1 MGKVTISRLTTVF
14 TTLFWATLSL
24 SVLSSFSYAKEAA
37 IIDSSARFHPIY
49 GEKGMVVSQ
58 EMLASQVGADI
69 LSRGGNAIDAAV
81 ATGFALAVTLPRAGN
96 LGGGGFMMIHL
107 AEENK
112 TIALDYREMA
122 PAAASR
128 DMFLNQAGEVDNQK
142 AWFGIESTGV
152 PGSVAGLLHAHDN
165 YGVLDFAD
173 VIAPAIELATE
184 GFEVSL
190 DLSASLASRLSRM
203 SKNAA
208 SKRYFYKPDG
218 RAYQHGELLRQS
230 DLAQTLKRIA
240 SDGRAGFYQGKTA
253 DLIVAEMQR
262 SGGLITH
269 EDLNNYKVGSR
280 EPVCGQYHQNKVC
293 AMPPPSSGGVHLI
306 QMLNMLEGWDLQ
318 TLGHNSAAYIHR
330 LVEVMRR
337 AYADRSAYLGD
348 PDYFVVP
355 VGQIVDKKYA
365 ASLRKTIDLTKAGQ
379 SAQVMPGLDIDPYS
393 LERGKQLAEKE
404 SVETTHYSTWDQW
417 GNVVS
422 TTTTLNF
429 SYGNGIAV
437 DGAGF
442 LLNNEM
448 DDFSAKPGSP
458 NGYGLIGG
466 LANAIEPGKRPLSSM
481 TPAIVFDA
489 DGAPL
494 LATGSPGGSTIIT
507 IVMQIILNVLT
518 FEMGI
523 AEASA
528 APRIHHQWLP
538 DRVAFEPG
546 LSVDTLQ
553 LLKVMGH
560 TLGKKPR
567 IMGSTQSIQRA
578 PNNGTFGA
586 SDPRRQGSGAVA
598 QESP

>member
-1 MGKVTISRLTTVF
+1 MNKLPRILSMVVTKIKVCLVASF
-14 TTLFWATLSL
+14 FLSA
-24 SVLSSFSYAKEAA
+24 SFPNAKEAA
-37 IIDSSARFHPIY
+37 IIDPSARFHPVY
-49 GEKGMVVSQ
+49 SKKGMVVSQ

-69 LSRGGNAIDAAV
+69 LNRGGNAIDAAV

-107 AEENK
+107 AEQGK

-142 AWFGIESTGV
+142 AWFGIASSGV

-165 YGVLDFAD
+165 YGILDFAD

-184 GFEVSL
+184 GFEVTV
-190 DLSASLASRLSRM
+190 DLSSSLVSRLSRM
-203 SKNAA
+203 SNNAA
-208 SKRYFYKPDG
+208 SRRYFYKPDG
-218 RAYQHGELLRQS
+218 RAYQPGDILRQL
-230 DLAQTLKRIA
+230 DLAETLKRIA
-240 SDGRAGFYQGKTA
+240 IDGRAGFYQGKTA

-262 SGGLITH
+262 SGGLITQ
-269 EDLNNYKVGSR
+269 EDLNNYKVVSR
-280 EPVCGQYHQNKVC
+280 EPVCGRYHQNKVC
-293 AMPPPSSGGVHLI
+293 AMPPPSSGGVHLV

-318 TLGHNSAAYIHR
+318 ALGHNSAAYIHR

-365 ASLRKTIDLTKAGQ
+365 ASLRKTIDLTKA
-379 SAQVMPGLDIDPYS
+379 SLSSDVKPGLGIDPDS
-393 LERGKQLAEKE
+393 LTRGARLAEKE

-429 SYGNGIAV
+429 SYGNGISV

-466 LANAIEPGKRPLSSM
+466 VANAIEPGKRPLSSM

-518 FEMGI
+518 FDMGI

-538 DRVAFEPG
+538 DRVVYESG
-546 LSVDTLQ
+546 LSADTLQ
-553 LLKVMGH
+553 LLQAMGH
-560 TLGKKPR
+560 VVGSKPR

-578 PNNGTFGA
+578 PKNGTFGA
-586 SDPRRQGSGAVA
+586 SDPRRQGAGAA
-598 QESP
+598 SQD

>member
-1 MGKVTISRLTTVF
+1 
-14 TTLFWATLSL
+14 
-24 SVLSSFSYAKEAA
+24 
-37 IIDSSARFHPIY
+37 
-49 GEKGMVVSQ
+49 
-58 EMLASQVGADI
+58 
-69 LSRGGNAIDAAV
+69 
-81 ATGFALAVTLPRAGN
+81 
-96 LGGGGFMMIHL
+96 
-107 AEENK
+107 
-112 TIALDYREMA
+112 
-122 PAAASR
+122 
-128 DMFLNQAGEVDNQK
+128 
-142 AWFGIESTGV
+142 
-152 PGSVAGLLHAHDN
+152 
-165 YGVLDFAD
+165 
-173 VIAPAIELATE
+173 
-184 GFEVSL
+184 
-190 DLSASLASRLSRM
+190 
-203 SKNAA
+203 
-208 SKRYFYKPDG
+208 
-218 RAYQHGELLRQS
+218 
-230 DLAQTLKRIA
+230 
-240 SDGRAGFYQGKTA
+240 
-253 DLIVAEMQR
+253 
-262 SGGLITH
+262 
-269 EDLNNYKVGSR
+269 
-280 EPVCGQYHQNKVC
+280 
-293 AMPPPSSGGVHLI
+293 MPPPSSGGVHLV
-306 QMLNMLEGWDLQ
+306 QMLNILEGWDLQ